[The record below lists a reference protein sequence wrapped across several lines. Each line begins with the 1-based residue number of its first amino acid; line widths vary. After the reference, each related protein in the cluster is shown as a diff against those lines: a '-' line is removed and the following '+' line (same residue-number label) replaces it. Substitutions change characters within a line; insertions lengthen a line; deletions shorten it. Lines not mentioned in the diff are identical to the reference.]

1 MNLAHHKGKVLFLLL
16 GLALVRGLIY
26 SAAVPPWQAPDEPRH
41 FEYVKLLYA
50 KGRLVGWGDVTPSVE
65 QEIIAS
71 MRRFDYWRYGHSD
84 APPLAPGEL
93 PTSFGQIWAWP
104 GTQHELHQPPLS
116 YLFYL
121 VPLAL
126 TAGQDTALQLYAMRL
141 LSIFLGVAVVLIA
154 FWIADE
160 LFPDNSLLALAI
172 PTFVAFLPMHTFLTS
187 TVNNDHLA
195 EVFVCLLLMILVR
208 GFRRGFSLW
217 SLGVII
223 LVVVGGLLAK
233 RTALVAVAISLVV
246 LPLYLWRRPV
256 SLGLNWRK
264 ALLSLTVV
272 LGIMAL
278 VAAIILYWSQTT
290 AAVNRIGSGQDW
302 LMKFYLFLPSEQFPA
317 SLRYNLISPQAFQL
331 YQQYLWFLFQTFWA
345 RFGWQNIPLASWG
358 YYTLAVVSLMALL
371 GLGLFVIRARQRMS
385 RLEWWQQRVL
395 ILFAFSIALAGALVI
410 GREIRNWDLNLARG
424 GPGWPAGRYLFPV
437 IIPIAT
443 LFVLGWSE
451 LAPQR
456 YRAAWTMVLP
466 GLLFLL
472 DSFSLLFLLI
482 PYFYR

>member
-1 MNLAHHKGKVLFLLL
+1 MSVESHKGRVLLLLL

-26 SAAVPPWQAPDEPRH
+26 SAVVPPWQAPDEPRH
-41 FEYVKLLYA
+41 FEYVKLLYE
-50 KGRLVGWGDVTPSVE
+50 KGRLVGWGDATPSIE

-71 MRRFDYWRYGHSD
+71 MWRFDYWRYGHSD
-84 APPLAPGEL
+84 APPLPPGKL

-116 YLFYL
+116 YLLYL

-141 LSIFLGVAVVLIA
+141 LSILLGVAVVLIA
-154 FWIADE
+154 FRTADE

-195 EVFVCLLLMILVR
+195 EVFVCLLLMILVH
-208 GFRRGFSLW
+208 GFRQGFSLW
-217 SLGVII
+217 SLGAII

-233 RTALVAVAISLVV
+233 RTALVAVAISLVA

-256 SLGLNWRK
+256 GPVLNWRT
-264 ALLSLTVV
+264 LILGLTVV

-278 VAAIILYWSQTT
+278 VAAIILYWSQ
-290 AAVNRIGSGQDW
+290 AVAEANRIGSWQDW
-302 LMKFYLFLPSEQFPA
+302 LVKFYLFLPSEQFPA
-317 SLRYNLISPQAFQL
+317 SSRYWLLSPQAFQI
-331 YQQYLWFLFQTFWA
+331 YQHYLWFLFQTFWA
-345 RFGWQNIPLASWG
+345 RFGWQNIPLDSWG
-358 YYTLAVVSLMALL
+358 YYALAVVSLMALL
-371 GLGLFVIRARQRMS
+371 GLGLFVIRARHRVI
-385 RLEWWQQRVL
+385 RLEWWQRRVL
-395 ILFAFSIALAGALVI
+395 VLFALSITMAGILVI

-424 GPGWPAGRYLFPV
+424 GPGWPSGRYLFPV

-443 LFVLGWSE
+443 LFVVGWSE

-456 YRAAWTMVLP
+456 YRVAWTMVLP

-472 DSFSLLFLLI
+472 DSFSLFLLI
-482 PYFYR
+482 ILYFYR